1 MQKEMAK
8 EAATQSAIIIS
19 RQIEPGREKRKRE
32 REVNQANEQKRQR
45 ERERGGNWCILTLK

>member
-19 RQIEPGREKRKRE
+19 RQIKPGREKRKKE
-32 REVNQANEQKRQR
+32 RQIKLANEQKS
-45 ERERGGNWCILTLK
+45 EGEKE